1 MPVRMAGLRKGP
13 RAPSTR
19 SLGSFVDI
27 QSASSSDFEPVDL
40 EDMESAD
47 ESEGRATAVNQGA
60 GALSSLT
67 GFEVTKCMRQIF
79 RKSKMFLLRGN
90 DSARVRVT

>member
-1 MPVRMAGLRKGP
+1 MAGLRKGP
-13 RAPSTR
+13 KAPSTR

-47 ESEGRATAVNQGA
+47 EGEAKASGQNPTGR
-60 GALSSLT
+60 SS
-67 GFEVTKCMRQIF
+67 
-79 RKSKMFLLRGN
+79 SK
-90 DSARVRVT
+90 

>member
-1 MPVRMAGLRKGP
+1 MALATTSRLLERMALLQGPAVEPVRMAGLRKGP

-47 ESEGRATAVNQGA
+47 EGEPKTSGLNPAA
-60 GALSSLT
+60 GAYSL
-67 GFEVTKCMRQIF
+67 
-79 RKSKMFLLRGN
+79 
-90 DSARVRVT
+90 